1 MATTGNKNLAF
12 YIKRIIGM
20 ILLLSLAGVFFFSAI
35 SKMLTID
42 AFEWTFIDLGINS
55 IDTAAILSRIFI
67 GLELIIG
74 GFLLFHIYLKSV
86 TYPATIA
93 MLAILTGYLILL
105 IIKQGNTGN
114 CGCFG
119 DFIYMKP
126 LQAIWKNLIMVAVVV
141 ALQYIYPVKPYK
153 NQEWISALIGMGA
166 LVTSFIVSPLNFE
179 HNPKTVNRGI
189 DLNPLYV
196 STESQPHIDLRKGKH
211 IVAFMSLTCPHCKK
225 AAYMLHT
232 IKRSNPDFSIYL
244 ILSGHPDQ
252 RADFFKESHAEDV
265 PHILF
270 TNKEAFRDMAGEYV
284 PAIYWIKDSHIE
296 KESSYYELNP
306 VYMAKWLKN

>member
-1 MATTGNKNLAF
+1 MAQTGNKNFAF
-12 YIKRIIGM
+12 YIKRIIGA

-35 SKMLTID
+35 SKMLTMD

-55 IDTAAILSRIFI
+55 IDTAAILARIFI

-119 DFIYMKP
+119 NFIYMKP
-126 LQAIWKNLIMVAVVV
+126 LPAIWKNLGMIAATVLLM
-141 ALQYIYPVKPYK
+141 YIYPIKPYK

-166 LVTSFIVSPLNFE
+166 LVTSFIVAPLNFE
-179 HNPKTVNRGI
+179 HTPKTVNRPI
-189 DLNPLYV
+189 DLNPLY
-196 STESQPHIDLRKGKH
+196 EGEQNRPHIDLRTGRH

-225 AAYMLHT
+225 AAYLLHT
-232 IKRSNPDFSIYL
+232 IKRSNPGFSIY
-244 ILSGHPDQ
+244 IVLSGHPDQ
-252 RADFFKESHAEDV
+252 KADFFKESHADDV

-270 TNKEAFRDMAGEYV
+270 RNKEAFRTMAGDYV
-284 PAIYWIKDSHIE
+284 PAIFWVNNSIIE
-296 KESSYYELNP
+296 KESTYYELDP
-306 VYMAKWLKN
+306 AYIAKWLKQ